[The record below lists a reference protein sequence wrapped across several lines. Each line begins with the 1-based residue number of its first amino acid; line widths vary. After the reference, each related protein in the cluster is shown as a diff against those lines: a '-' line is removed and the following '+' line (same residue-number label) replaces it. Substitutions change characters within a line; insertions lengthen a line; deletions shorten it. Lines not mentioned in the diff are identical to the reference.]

1 MSSHPVP
8 CHLSCPSPISLYL
21 HPGVGLSL
29 VADVLWSRAC
39 LGLSTLMVTV
49 FLIEIII
56 DVVAS
61 FGIEI
66 SIDKARHA
74 KALLVLSTHEG
85 GLDPSGIRP
94 ACSIGCLMITLTSF
108 SPGTEEAWMGL

>member
-8 CHLSCPSPISLYL
+8 WYLSCPSPISLYL
-21 HPGVGLSL
+21 RPGVGLSL

-39 LGLSTLMVTV
+39 LGLSTLIVTV
-49 FLIEIII
+49 LSIEIII
-56 DVVAS
+56 DVVAL

-66 SIDKARHA
+66 SIDRARCA

-85 GLDPSGIRP
+85 GLDPSVSRP
-94 ACSIGCLMITLTSF
+94 ACSIGCPLSTSTF
-108 SPGTEEAWMGL
+108 LPGTEEAWMGL